1 MKRLLIRVYV
11 VGSILFFLGI
21 TVFFFFGLS
30 ESRKENVVRA
40 GVAFQGLSDTALE
53 TWRSTPLPEAG
64 DLFTE
69 ALSRSGAIQ
78 PLVVS
83 IYSFDV
89 GIDYLWAVDHRFL
102 NAPIDGAVAEPPV
115 IQSNEIVHRRF
126 SRTFEL
132 PSGERRII
140 TAVYPVLDETSVYP
154 VLRLVLLA
162 VLAFLV
168 VVLVITI
175 ATAVAGRSTR
185 PSLSEAARDERDSE
199 GKDSYEK
206 SSDEKA
212 RSEDADATREVPP
225 AAAVSEPAVSTTS
238 GSGLV
243 PEASLM
249 RRLSLELER
258 AAFHEQD
265 LSIAIFRFSN
275 GFLGD
280 EQHRRNAR
288 ATIAFFSFEDLCFE
302 LGEKEA
308 VVIFPATPLQ
318 DALGQIERFQR
329 FYWEERMNWET
340 PGADFIVGASARN
353 GRLVDGE
360 RVLMEAKTALRKA
373 EDSTSR
379 IIGFQPDPQRYRSYL
394 LDQSR

>member
-1 MKRLLIRVYV
+1 MKRLLIRVYAA
-11 VGSILFFLGI
+11 GSILFFLGI

-40 GVAFQGLSDTALE
+40 GVAFQGLSDTATE
-53 TWRSTPLPEAG
+53 TWRSTPLPDAG
-64 DLFTE
+64 DLLTE
-69 ALSRSGAIQ
+69 TLARSGAMQ

-89 GIDYLWAVDHRFL
+89 GVDYLWAVDHRFL
-102 NAPIDGAVAEPPV
+102 NAPIDGAVSEPPV

-154 VLRLVLLA
+154 ILRLILLA
-162 VLAFLV
+162 VLAFLA
-168 VVLVITI
+168 VVLVIAI
-175 ATAVAGRSTR
+175 ATAVAGRSTQ
-185 PSLSEAARDERDSE
+185 PSEPPDDRRRDSPV
-199 GKDSYEK
+199 DI
-206 SSDEKA
+206 
-212 RSEDADATREVPP
+212 ADTTREVAP
-225 AAAVSEPAVSTTS
+225 AAAASEPAVSTAS
-238 GSGLV
+238 VSGLV
-243 PEASLM
+243 PESALM

-265 LSIAIFRFSN
+265 LSIAIFRFTDGS
-275 GFLGD
+275 LGD

-288 ATIAFFSFEDLCFE
+288 ATVAFFSFEDLCFE
-302 LGEKEA
+302 LGEREA

-329 FYWEERMNWET
+329 FYWEERLNWGT

-360 RVLMEAKTALRKA
+360 RVLMEARTALNKA
-373 EDSTSR
+373 EASTSR